1 MKILFV
7 VDGIDD
13 DDEGF
18 LDLCGL
24 FLMSAQGSTK
34 PVDDQRRESVQPL
47 PWRSFVVMRI
57 SANIYS

>member
-34 PVDDQRRESVQPL
+34 SVDDQRRESVQPL

-57 SANIYS
+57 